1 MVIEDF
7 KGDKETMC
15 GIFGVFNNNNASKLT
30 YLGLHALQHR
40 GQEAV
45 GIAVSNRYEINVK
58 KAEGLVMQA
67 LKEQDLNNLKGD
79 IAIGHVR
86 YSTSGKA
93 NPQNIQPFIT
103 HFYKGSFA
111 ISHNGNIVN
120 ANEIREK
127 LEKEGAIFHT
137 TSDTEVF
144 VHLIAKAR
152 NTEEF
157 DINLHQN
164 DREFLPLLF
173 SAMKNVKGAYSLL
186 ILRENQLIAV
196 RDPYGFRPLVLGKNK
211 QGSIFLASE
220 SCALDM
226 VEAEYLRDI
235 KPGEVLVIDGEGL
248 RSYFPLGFV
257 DKAHKCI
264 FEYVY
269 FARPDSI
276 IFKDYVYEI
285 RKEMGRQL
293 AKEKPIDADVV
304 VPVLD
309 SGFLAAKGYSE
320 ESGIPLEFGLIRNH
334 YIGRSFIQP
343 LQEIRDLSVKLK
355 LNPVRQV
362 IEGKRVILIDDSLVR
377 GTTAKKIVG
386 MLKKAGAK
394 EIHFLISSPPVISP
408 CVYGIDTPTKEELI
422 ASTKSVEEIRN
433 YIGVDTLYYL
443 SLDGMVKSALN
454 KKNKGF
460 CVACFTGNY
469 PVL

>member
-1 MVIEDF
+1 
-7 KGDKETMC
+7 MC
-15 GIFGVFNNNNASKLT
+15 GIFGVYNNNNASKLT

-45 GIAVSNRYEINVK
+45 GIAVSNRYEINMK
-58 KAEGLVMQA
+58 KAEGLVMQS
-67 LKEQDLNNLKGD
+67 LDEKSLNELKGD

-86 YSTSGKA
+86 YSTSGKS
-93 NPQNIQPFIT
+93 NPQNVQPFLS

-111 ISHNGNIVN
+111 VAHNGNIVN
-120 ANEIREK
+120 ADLIREE
-127 LEKEGAIFHT
+127 LEKEGAIFYT

-144 VHLIAKAR
+144 IHLIAKAKD
-152 NTEEF
+152 TTDF
-157 DINLHQN
+157 GINLHPN

-173 SAMKNVKGAYSLL
+173 SAMKKVKGAYSLL

-196 RDPYGFRPLVLGKNK
+196 RDPFGFRPLVLGKNK

-220 SCALDM
+220 SCALDI
-226 VEAEYLRDI
+226 VEAEYLRDL
-235 KPGEVLVIDGEGL
+235 KAGEVLVIDGDGL
-248 RSYFPLGFV
+248 RSYYPLGFV
-257 DKAHKCI
+257 DKAYKCI

-269 FARPDSI
+269 FSRPDSI
-276 IFKDYVYEI
+276 IFQDYVYSI

-293 AKEKPIDADVV
+293 AREMPIDADVV

-309 SGFLAAKGYSE
+309 SGMLSAKGYSE
-320 ESGIPLEFGLIRNH
+320 ESGIPLEIGLIRNH

-343 LQEIRDLSVKLK
+343 IQEIRDLSVKLK

-362 IEGKRVILIDDSLVR
+362 VEGKRIILIDDSLVR
-377 GTTAKKIVG
+377 GTTAKKIVR
-386 MLKKAGAK
+386 MLRRAGAK
-394 EIHFLISSPPVISP
+394 EIHFLISSPPVVSP

-422 ASTKSVEEIRN
+422 ASSKSVNEIKE

-443 SLDGMVKSALN
+443 SLEGMIKSAMN
-454 KKNKGF
+454 NKNKGF
-460 CVACFTGNY
+460 CTACFTGDY

>member
-1 MVIEDF
+1 
-7 KGDKETMC
+7 MC
-15 GIFGVFNNNNASKLT
+15 GIFGVYNNNNASKLT

-45 GIAVSNRYEINVK
+45 GIAVSNRYEINMK
-58 KAEGLVMQA
+58 KAEGLVMQS
-67 LKEQDLNNLKGD
+67 LDEKSLNELKGD

-86 YSTSGKA
+86 YSTSGKS
-93 NPQNIQPFIT
+93 NPQNVQPFLS

-111 ISHNGNIVN
+111 VAHNGNIVN
-120 ANEIREK
+120 ADLIREE
-127 LEKEGAIFHT
+127 LEKEGAIFYT

-144 VHLIAKAR
+144 IHLIAKAK
-152 NTEEF
+152 NTTDF
-157 DINLHQN
+157 GINLHPN

-173 SAMKNVKGAYSLL
+173 SAMKKVKGAYSLL

-196 RDPYGFRPLVLGKNK
+196 RDPFGFRPLVLGKNK

-220 SCALDM
+220 SCALDI
-226 VEAEYLRDI
+226 VEAEYLRDL
-235 KPGEVLVIDGEGL
+235 KAGEVLVIDGDGL
-248 RSYFPLGFV
+248 RSYYPLGFV
-257 DKAHKCI
+257 DKAYKCI

-269 FARPDSI
+269 FSRPDSI
-276 IFKDYVYEI
+276 IFQDYVYSI

-293 AKEKPIDADVV
+293 AREMPIDADVV

-309 SGFLAAKGYSE
+309 SGMLSAKGYSE
-320 ESGIPLEFGLIRNH
+320 ESGIPLEIGLIRNH

-343 LQEIRDLSVKLK
+343 IQEIRDLSVKLK

-362 IEGKRVILIDDSLVR
+362 VEGKRIILIDDSLVR
-377 GTTAKKIVG
+377 GTTAKKIVR
-386 MLKKAGAK
+386 MLRRAGAK
-394 EIHFLISSPPVISP
+394 EIHFLISSPPVVSP

-422 ASTKSVEEIRN
+422 ASSKSVNEIKE

-443 SLDGMVKSALN
+443 SLEGMIKSAMN
-454 KKNKGF
+454 NKNKGF
-460 CVACFTGNY
+460 CTACFTGDY

>member
-1 MVIEDF
+1 
-7 KGDKETMC
+7 MC
-15 GIFGVFNNNNASKLT
+15 GIFGVYNNSNASKLT

-45 GIAVSNRYEINVK
+45 GIAVSNRYEINMK
-58 KAEGLVMQA
+58 KAEGLVMQS
-67 LKEQDLNNLKGD
+67 LDEKSLNELKGD

-86 YSTSGKA
+86 YSTSGKS
-93 NPQNIQPFIT
+93 NPQNVQPFLS

-111 ISHNGNIVN
+111 VAHNGNIVN
-120 ANEIREK
+120 ADLIRKE
-127 LEKEGAIFHT
+127 LEKDGAIFYT
-137 TSDTEVF
+137 TSDTEAF
-144 VHLIAKAR
+144 IHLIAKAKDI
-152 NTEEF
+152 TDF
-157 DINLHQN
+157 GINLHPN

-173 SAMKNVKGAYSLL
+173 SAMKKVKGAYSLL

-220 SCALDM
+220 SCALDI
-226 VEAEYLRDI
+226 VEAEYLRDL
-235 KPGEVLVIDGEGL
+235 KAGEVLVIDGDGL
-248 RSYFPLGFV
+248 RSYYPLGFV
-257 DKAHKCI
+257 DKAYKCI

-269 FARPDSI
+269 FSRPDSI
-276 IFKDYVYEI
+276 IFQDYVYSI

-293 AKEKPIDADVV
+293 AREMPIDADVV

-309 SGFLAAKGYSE
+309 SGMLSAKGYSE
-320 ESGIPLEFGLIRNH
+320 ESGIPLEIGLIRNH

-343 LQEIRDLSVKLK
+343 IQEIRDLSVKLK

-362 IEGKRVILIDDSLVR
+362 VEGKRIILIDDSLVR
-377 GTTAKKIVG
+377 GTTAKKIVR
-386 MLKKAGAK
+386 MLKRAGAK

-422 ASTKSVEEIRN
+422 ASSKSVDEIRE

-443 SLDGMVKSALN
+443 SLEGMIKSAMN
-454 KKNKGF
+454 NKNKGF
-460 CVACFTGNY
+460 CTACFTGDY